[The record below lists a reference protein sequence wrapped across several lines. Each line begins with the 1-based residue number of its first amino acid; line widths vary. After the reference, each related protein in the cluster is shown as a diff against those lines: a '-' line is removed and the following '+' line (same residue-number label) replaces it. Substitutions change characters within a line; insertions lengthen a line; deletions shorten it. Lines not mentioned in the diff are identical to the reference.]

1 MMKLPLA
8 NQRAKAVLVRPVQPA
23 ARPVYSRETGSW
35 RVILEANL
43 DRWRRLIMQDLRVIG
58 VENGALLVSSDAGER
73 FRIPIDEVLQSRLR
87 QAVPD
92 TSSIARKLSPREI
105 QEQIRS
111 GMSAA
116 DVAAVTGMP
125 VEHIEKYE
133 GPILAERE
141 HIVEIALD
149 VPVHTA
155 LDTGPVAGGVSFGT
169 AIRGRLGAINAL
181 NERWASWK
189 DPATGWVVKLSF
201 TADQIDHDAR
211 WKFDPRRLALSP
223 LNSEATTLSQQ
234 GDVPA
239 QLVPR
244 LRAVAPSAL
253 TEPEGNRFDSG
264 AFAPVAPPAPVE
276 ETPSRFAPRPL
287 QADSNQTADLL
298 DALRRRR
305 GEREAAPM
313 PTEEEARSAHPS
325 TGSIRIVDVPMPPV
339 EPEPVADEQRPTL
352 PQPTVAPVAAPAPK
366 RKGRT
371 AMPSWDDIVFG
382 ARADDDP
389 A

>member
-1 MMKLPLA
+1 
-8 NQRAKAVLVRPVQPA
+8 
-23 ARPVYSRETGSW
+23 
-35 RVILEANL
+35 
-43 DRWRRLIMQDLRVIG
+43 MQELRVIG
-58 VENGALLVSSDAGER
+58 VENGALLVSSDDGER
-73 FRIPIDEVLQSRLR
+73 FSIPIDEVLQSRLR
-87 QAVPD
+87 QSSPD
-92 TSSIARKLSPREI
+92 TSVGRKLSPREI

-111 GMSAA
+111 GMSAQ
-116 DVAAVTGMP
+116 DVASVTGMP

-141 HIVEIALD
+141 HIVTSALE

-155 LDTGPVAGGVSFGT
+155 LETGPAGGMSFGT
-169 AIRGRLGAINAL
+169 AIRGRLGAINAI

-211 WKFDPRRLALSP
+211 WSFDPRRLALSP

-234 GDVPA
+234 GEVPA

-244 LRAVAPSAL
+244 LRAVSHAA
-253 TEPEGNRFDSG
+253 EPEASRFDSG
-264 AFAPVAPPAPVE
+264 AFAPVTE
-276 ETPSRFAPRPL
+276 EVAPSRFAPQRPQPL

-305 GEREAAPM
+305 GERESASYADD
-313 PTEEEARSAHPS
+313 EDLSRAAHPS
-325 TGSIRIVDVPMPPV
+325 TGSIRIVDVPMPEVV
-339 EPEPVADEQRPTL
+339 EEDEQRPTL
-352 PQPTVAPVAAPAPK
+352 PQPTVTPK
-366 RKGRT
+366 ARKGRS

>member
-1 MMKLPLA
+1 
-8 NQRAKAVLVRPVQPA
+8 
-23 ARPVYSRETGSW
+23 
-35 RVILEANL
+35 
-43 DRWRRLIMQDLRVIG
+43 MQELRVIG
-58 VENGALLVSSDAGER
+58 VENGALIVSSDDGER
-73 FRIPIDEVLQSRLR
+73 FSIPIDEVLQSRLR
-87 QAVPD
+87 QSTPD
-92 TSSIARKLSPREI
+92 TSVGRKLSPREI

-111 GMSAA
+111 GMSAQ
-116 DVAAVTGMP
+116 DVASVTGMP

-141 HIVEIALD
+141 HIVTSALD
-149 VPVHTA
+149 VAVHTA
-155 LDTGPVAGGVSFGT
+155 LETGPAGGMSFGT
-169 AIRGRLGAINAL
+169 AIRTRLGAINAI

-211 WKFDPRRLALSP
+211 WSFDPRRLSLSP

-234 GDVPA
+234 GEVPA

-244 LRAVAPSAL
+244 LRAVSPSSPSSEAS
-253 TEPEGNRFDSG
+253 RFDSG
-264 AFAPVAPPAPVE
+264 AFAPVTE
-276 ETPSRFAPRPL
+276 EVAPSRFAPQRPQPL

-305 GEREAAPM
+305 GERESASYADD
-313 PTEEEARSAHPS
+313 EDVSRAAHPS
-325 TGSIRIVDVPMPPV
+325 TGSIRIVDVPMPDVV
-339 EPEPVADEQRPTL
+339 EEDELRPTL
-352 PQPTVAPVAAPAPK
+352 PQPTVAPAKA

-382 ARADDDP
+382 ARSDDDP

>member
-1 MMKLPLA
+1 
-8 NQRAKAVLVRPVQPA
+8 
-23 ARPVYSRETGSW
+23 
-35 RVILEANL
+35 
-43 DRWRRLIMQDLRVIG
+43 MQELRVIG
-58 VENGALLVSSDAGER
+58 VENGALLVSSDDGER
-73 FRIPIDEVLQSRLR
+73 FSIPIDEVLQSRLR
-87 QAVPD
+87 QSSPD
-92 TSSIARKLSPREI
+92 TSVGRKLSPREI

-111 GMSAA
+111 GMSAQ
-116 DVAAVTGMP
+116 DVASVTGMP

-141 HIVEIALD
+141 HIVTSALD

-155 LDTGPVAGGVSFGT
+155 LETGPVGGMSFGT
-169 AIRGRLGAINAL
+169 AIRTRLGAISAI

-189 DPATGWVVKLSF
+189 DPSTGWVVKLSF

-211 WKFDPRRLALSP
+211 WSFDPRRLALSP

-234 GDVPA
+234 GEVPA

-244 LRAVAPSAL
+244 LRAVSHPVDVEPS
-253 TEPEGNRFDSG
+253 RFDSG
-264 AFAPVAPPAPVE
+264 AFAPVTDDAA
-276 ETPSRFAPRPL
+276 TSRFAPQRPQPL

-305 GEREAAPM
+305 GERESASYVD
-313 PTEEEARSAHPS
+313 EDESRSAHPS
-325 TGSIRIVDVPMPPV
+325 TGSIRIVDVPMPEVV
-339 EPEPVADEQRPTL
+339 EEEDEHRPTL
-352 PQPTVAPVAAPAPK
+352 PQPTVAPAPK
-366 RKGRT
+366 ARKGRT